1 MPKSKNDAV
10 IHQSRRLAKRP
21 VLLGQPGRLLVE
33 SLPMSKL
40 SHSLA
45 AAALLAM
52 FQPANAEILPPGN
65 RPLPPGHHALI
76 HATVVVKPG
85 VTITNA
91 TVIIR
96 DGRIQAVTEKSQAP
110 DTAREWDM
118 TGLTLYAGFIDPYV
132 TEAKPISTTMTQSIT
147 GTGAT
152 AAGKPGFLGTT
163 GNELDPGT
171 TGPGSGLSTMKP
183 EHDVTDSF
191 SPKADAYEALRAQGF
206 TAAALTPANGI
217 IRGQS
222 ALISLGQG
230 SPNQLVI
237 KPQLFQHIVFDTKA
251 SKPEEFPKSLMG
263 VISAIRQTLSDAQ
276 HYNEIWNYHR
286 ANADT
291 TKRPAHNK
299 SLETLQAVLKNRQPV
314 IIEPGSVL
322 MVNKAMRLA
331 DEFGIHPVIVATGH
345 EWRRPDLVKA
355 SATRFIVP
363 INLPKAPKMPSD
375 SDWELVSLD
384 QLRAWDWAPEN
395 PVLLQK
401 NGLEIALTTHGLK
414 DKKKF
419 RENLLKVIERGLP
432 KRAALAALTT
442 TPAKLAAVAD
452 QLGTIEVGKLANL
465 VVVEGDYFDPKA
477 KLRGVWIEGRWT
489 TFEPEKLAWID
500 KKKEEGKEEKD
511 GVKSDDNK
519 EEKPDTRLARSPIGE
534 HNVLKPDAVLI
545 RNATLWTSSKGGI
558 LKKHDLLIVDGKIKK
573 IGRDIQAPE
582 NTHVIDAK
590 GKHVTAGIIDAHN
603 HSMILGS
610 VNEGTLPSSAMVSIG
625 DVVNS
630 ESAEIYRQLAG
641 GLTVANLLH
650 GSANPIGGQNA
661 IIKLR
666 LGQGPEALKFK
677 AAPPGIKFA
686 LGENVKQSNWGDDK
700 NTRFPQTRM
709 GVPVFHENRFT
720 AAWQYNREWRRFREK
735 GGSPPRRDLE
745 LETLGQI
752 IKGERWIHCHSYRQD
767 EILAFMRTME
777 KFGVRVGTLQHVL
790 EGYKVA
796 DEIAAHGAGG
806 SCFADWWAYKYEV
819 IDAIPYA
826 GSLMHERGVVVS
838 FNSDSSDLARR
849 LNLEAAKA
857 VKYGNTKET
866 EALNFVT
873 INPAKQLRV
882 DHRVGSL
889 EAGKDGDF
897 AIWSEHPLSTRT
909 VCLETWIEGKRYF
922 ERGEALQLAEAR
934 ATEREKLLT
943 KAKGEAKKDKK
954 KDKEKDD
961 DSDDARA
968 AFFRRAL
975 ETAHG
980 LGVVDCMDCKIKTK

>member
-1 MPKSKNDAV
+1 M
-10 IHQSRRLAKRP
+10 
-21 VLLGQPGRLLVE
+21 
-33 SLPMSKL
+33 

-96 DGRIQAVTEKSQAP
+96 DGRIQAVTEKGQAP

-118 TGLTLYAGFIDPYV
+118 TGLTLYAGFIDPYF

-191 SPKADAYEALRAQGF
+191 SPKADAYETLRAQGF

-299 SLETLQAVLKNRQPV
+299 SLETLQAVFKKRQPV

-355 SATRFIVP
+355 STTRFIVP

-500 KKKEEGKEEKD
+500 KKKEEGKEEKG

-545 RNATLWTSSKGGI
+545 RNATLWTSSKRGI

-897 AIWSEHPLSTRT
+897 AIWSEHPLSTRA

>member
-1 MPKSKNDAV
+1 
-10 IHQSRRLAKRP
+10 
-21 VLLGQPGRLLVE
+21 
-33 SLPMSKL
+33 MSKL
-40 SHSLA
+40 SRSLTT
-45 AAALLAM
+45 AALLAVL
-52 FQPANAEILPPGN
+52 QSVRAEILPPGN

-76 HATVVVKPG
+76 HAKVVVKPG
-85 VTITNA
+85 VTIDDA

-96 DGRIQAVTEKSQAP
+96 DGRIETVTEKGDTP
-110 DTAREWDM
+110 DSAREWDM

-132 TEAKPISTTMTQSIT
+132 TEAKPVSTTMTQSIT
-147 GTGAT
+147 GAGAT
-152 AAGKPGFLGTT
+152 AAGKPGFLGAP

-171 TGPGSGLSTMKP
+171 SGPGSGLSTMKP
-183 EHDVTDSF
+183 EHDVAAAF
-191 SPKADAYEALRAQGF
+191 SPKPDTHEALRAQGF
-206 TAAALTPANGI
+206 TAAVLTPASGI

-230 SPNQLVI
+230 SPNLLVI
-237 KPQLFQHIVFDTKA
+237 RPHLFQHIVFDTKA
-251 SKPEEFPKSLMG
+251 SKADEYPKSLMG
-263 VISAIRQTLSDAQ
+263 VIAAIRQTLSDAQ
-276 HYNEIWNYHR
+276 HYNDIWAYHE

-291 TKRPAHNK
+291 SKRPAYNK
-299 SLETLQAVLKNRQPV
+299 SLDTLQAVLKEGQTV
-314 IIEPGSVL
+314 VIEPGSVL
-322 MVNKAMRLA
+322 MVDKAMRLA
-331 DEFGIHPVIVATGH
+331 GEFGIQPVIVATGH

-355 SATRFIVP
+355 NATRFIVP
-363 INLPKAPKMPSD
+363 INFPKAPNMPSD
-375 SDWELVSLD
+375 SDWERVSLD
-384 QLRAWDWAPEN
+384 QLRAWDWSPEN
-395 PVLLQK
+395 PALLRK

-414 DKKKF
+414 DKKSF
-419 RENLLKVIERGLP
+419 RENLAKVIERGLR
-432 KRAALAALTT
+432 KHDALAALTT
-442 TPAKLAAVAD
+442 TPAQLAGVAD
-452 QLGTIEVGKLANL
+452 QLGTIETGKLANL
-465 VVVEGDYFDPKA
+465 VVVDGDYFDPKA
-477 KLRGVWIEGRWT
+477 KLKGVWIEGRWNT
-489 TFEPEKLAWID
+489 LEPEKLAWIE
-500 KKKEEGKEEKD
+500 KKEEEDNEKKDDEKPEEK
-511 GVKSDDNK
+511 K
-519 EEKPDTRLARSPIGE
+519 EDKPDERLARSPIE
-534 HNVLKPDAVLI
+534 EDTVLEPAAALVH
-545 RNATLWTSSKGGI
+545 NATLWTSSKRGL
-558 LKKHDLLIVDGKIKK
+558 LKNHDLLVVDGKIKQ
-573 IGRDIQAPE
+573 IGRNLQPPE
-582 NTHVIDAK
+582 NAHVIDAK
-590 GKHVTAGIIDAHN
+590 GKHVTSGLIDAHN

-630 ESAEIYRQLAG
+630 ESSETLRQLAG

-661 IIKLR
+661 VIKLR
-666 LGQGPEALKFK
+666 LGQGPEGMKFK

-709 GVPVFHENRFT
+709 GVPAFHENRFT

-735 GGSPPRRDLE
+735 GGPPPRRDLE

-752 IKGERWIHCHSYRQD
+752 IQAKRWIHCHSYRQD

-826 GSLMHERGVVVS
+826 GSLMRERGVVVS

-857 VKYGNTKET
+857 VKYGNTSET

-897 AIWSEHPLSTRT
+897 AIWTKHPLSTGT
-909 VCLETWIEGKRYF
+909 ICLETWIDGKRYF
-922 ERGEALQLAEAR
+922 ERGEGIARAEAR
-934 ATEREKLLT
+934 SKEREKLLT
-943 KAKGEAKKDKK
+943 KAKGKAKKEKK
-954 KDKEKDD
+954 KEDDK
-961 DSDDARA
+961 DSEDARA

-980 LGVVDCMDCKIKTK
+980 LGVVDCQDCKIETE